1 MECESDQPLL
11 VPSSPMIIFMDDN
24 ICMTTGGDMKDA
36 YAALCEVPRIWFI
49 ISCKNEN
56 IACYTL
62 IISYSTSVRGIIV
75 LLTCSNIL

>member
-1 MECESDQPLL
+1 
-11 VPSSPMIIFMDDN
+11 MIIFMDDN

-56 IACYTL
+56 TACY
-62 IISYSTSVRGIIV
+62 I
-75 LLTCSNIL
+75 LLY